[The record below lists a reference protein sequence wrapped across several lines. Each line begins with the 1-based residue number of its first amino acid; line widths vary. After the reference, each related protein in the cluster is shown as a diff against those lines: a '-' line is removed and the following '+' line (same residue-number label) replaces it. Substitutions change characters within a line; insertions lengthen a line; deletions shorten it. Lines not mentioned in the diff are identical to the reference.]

1 MMLYLKGNEIFET
14 LLDLCRLYQLTTPIV
29 RLERFKDF
37 DMWVVSIDNNEHTE
51 SIIDYLNINR
61 YSYNILRIE
70 KGA

>member
-1 MMLYLKGNEIFET
+1 MTLYLKGNEIFET

-70 KGA
+70 KEA